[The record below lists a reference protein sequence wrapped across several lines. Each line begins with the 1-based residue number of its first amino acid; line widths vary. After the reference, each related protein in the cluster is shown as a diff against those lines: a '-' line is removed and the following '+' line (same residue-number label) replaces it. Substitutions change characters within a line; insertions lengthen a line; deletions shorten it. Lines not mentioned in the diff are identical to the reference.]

1 MTLPKLETASPTQ
14 VRQTAVDFA
23 SALMQEPAYLEFEE
37 ASQRLSADPVAQSA
51 IQAYQSKQREL
62 QMIAQSGSVSA
73 EDQAE
78 LEQLHQTMLA
88 QPAVGEYFQALDD
101 FTRVCQ
107 AAADILYD
115 YTKLNIASAC
125 GGGCCG

>member
-23 SALMQEPAYLEFEE
+23 SALMQEPSYLEFEE
-37 ASQRLSADPVAQSA
+37 ASQRLGADPQAQSA
-51 IQAYQSKQREL
+51 IQAFQNKQREL

-78 LEQLHQTMLA
+78 LEHLHKTMLA
-88 QPAVGEYFQALDD
+88 QPAVGEYVQALDN

>member
-1 MTLPKLETASPTQ
+1 MTLSKLETASPTQ
-14 VRQTAVDFA
+14 VHQAAADFA
-23 SALMQEPAYLEFEE
+23 AALMQEQAYREFEE
-37 ASQRLSADPVAQSA
+37 ASQRLGADPQAQSA

-62 QMIAQSGSVSA
+62 QMIAQSGSVST

-78 LEQLHQTMLA
+78 LEQLHKTMLA
-88 QPAVGEYFQALDD
+88 QPAVGEYFKALDG

-107 AAADILYD
+107 TAADIIYN

>member
-14 VRQTAVDFA
+14 VRQAAADFA
-23 SALMQEPAYLEFEE
+23 SALMQEQAYRKFEE
-37 ASQRLSADPVAQSA
+37 TSQRLSADPVAQSA
-51 IQAYQSKQREL
+51 IQAFQNKQREL
-62 QMIAQSGSVSA
+62 QMIAQTGSVSPT
-73 EDQAE
+73 DQAE
-78 LEQLHQTMLA
+78 LEQLHKTMLA
-88 QPAVGEYFQALDD
+88 QPVVGEYFQAVDD

-107 AAADILYD
+107 TAADILYN

>member
-23 SALMQEPAYLEFEE
+23 SALMQEPAYLGFES

-51 IQAYQSKQREL
+51 IQAFQSKQREL
-62 QMIAQSGSVSA
+62 QTKAQTNSVGA

-78 LEQLHQTMLA
+78 LEQLHKTMLA
-88 QPAVGEYFQALDD
+88 QPAVAEYFQALDG